1 MREDPDSH
9 NRPSSPLPPPRHHQ
23 ALHPCPVGH
32 LLPGVALL
40 EEAADGPP
48 PQGEDQ
54 VRPLL
59 VLGLET
65 GEARELLEDPL
76 GFQEPQG
83 LPPGLP
89 GGGGRRERR
98 TLRP

>member
-1 MREDPDSH
+1 
-9 NRPSSPLPPPRHHQ
+9 
-23 ALHPCPVGH
+23 
-32 LLPGVALL
+32 VALL